1 MWPYS
6 LGLIMKS
13 LRISCQLF
21 LYHTRIIAIAYCCY
35 SSDMQREENMEAQ
48 KRVIHNFAKAKGI
61 EIIEEYIERA
71 QSATSADRPAFQK
84 MLSDAQEMIFA
95 MYNDG
100 FSYTEVLKE
109 LNSCGYQIKRD
120 GKFGKN
126 SLYEILKNEKCI
138 GVYTYNKSAAKGID
152 GKYNRHSCKD
162 DSEIIRIEN
171 GIPAII
177 DKTLLG
183 AGKDEMDAAS
193 FRRT

>member
-1 MWPYS
+1 
-6 LGLIMKS
+6 
-13 LRISCQLF
+13 
-21 LYHTRIIAIAYCCY
+21 
-35 SSDMQREENMEAQ
+35 MEAQ

>member
-1 MWPYS
+1 MDSLLDGMAKFYS
-6 LGLIMKS
+6 RNLAREVEKGKRENALKCRHVGGIPPLGYEVDAKS
-13 LRISCQLF
+13 KKLVVNER
-21 LYHTRIIAIAYCCY
+21 
-35 SSDMQREENMEAQ
+35 EAQ
-48 KRVIHNFAKAKGI
+48 AVR
-61 EIIEEYIERA
+61 
-71 QSATSADRPAFQK
+71 
-84 MLSDAQEMIFA
+84 MIFA

-100 FSYTEVLKE
+100 FSYTGILKE

-126 SLYEILKNEKCI
+126 SPYEILKNEKCI

-152 GKYNRHSCKD
+152 GKYNRHSCKG

-177 DKTLLG
+177 DKAILG